1 MGLLDS
7 YMGIILPS
15 IFSGASVLML
25 YGAFLAGDRDVY
37 DAARIDGA
45 GDLRYMWQILTPL
58 YSPFAV
64 AILIQSFISS
74 FNSYLWPLIVTNRD
88 RMRTVQIGL
97 TMLGFAEE
105 GEKGAQFAA
114 AMIVTI
120 PFLAILAAGRNMIMK
135 ALVDTKED

>member
-1 MGLLDS
+1 M
-7 YMGIILPS
+7 
-15 IFSGASVLML
+15 ASRMSAPNAWVTNRL
-25 YGAFLAGDRDVY
+25 V
-37 DAARIDGA
+37 
-45 GDLRYMWQILTPL
+45 
-58 YSPFAV
+58 SE
-64 AILIQSFISS
+64 SS
-74 FNSYLWPLIVTNRD
+74 ERSTSLIVTNRD

-120 PFLAILAAGRNMIMK
+120 PFLALLAAGRNMIMK